1 MDKVLAFLKANV
13 KAVLVVSAVGLAL
26 TLGFG
31 SEGCDVSVAPAAVT
45 PGLTAPAAP
54 VAP

>member
-1 MDKVLAFLKANV
+1 MDKVLAFLKTNV
-13 KAVLVVSAVGLAL
+13 KALLVLSAFGIGLTFA
-26 TLGFG
+26 FG